1 MSQYPLN
8 NAHMRPC
15 PTHSSGTLLYMQ
27 LLLLSYIRHLSTTTM
42 RRFLRLQLQCNAVS
56 IFPIHKYFPRRNPGP
71 EDAKT
76 TASILAGFSHKR
88 REIGPMASCKICVAS
103 PCVPHVAWE
112 LAWSASPTRP
122 FAARVL
128 DADAKRRW
136 GSSCCYMWHGAR
148 GSTSMSVRNSSA
160 ARNRSPAVIWPL

>member
-1 MSQYPLN
+1 MPNPLQRYTTIHAATTALLHSTPFHNYHAKISPPAVAMQCSVDLSHSQ
-8 NAHMRPC
+8 
-15 PTHSSGTLLYMQ
+15 
-27 LLLLSYIRHLSTTTM
+27 
-42 RRFLRLQLQCNAVS
+42 
-56 IFPIHKYFPRRNPGP
+56 IFPSPQPGP

-76 TASILAGFSHKR
+76 TASILAGVSHKR
-88 REIGPMASCKICVAS
+88 REIGPVASCESCVAS

-128 DADAKRRW
+128 DADAERRW
-136 GSSCCYMWHGAR
+136 GGPFCYMWHGAR
-148 GSTSMSVRNSSA
+148 GSTSMSVRNRSA